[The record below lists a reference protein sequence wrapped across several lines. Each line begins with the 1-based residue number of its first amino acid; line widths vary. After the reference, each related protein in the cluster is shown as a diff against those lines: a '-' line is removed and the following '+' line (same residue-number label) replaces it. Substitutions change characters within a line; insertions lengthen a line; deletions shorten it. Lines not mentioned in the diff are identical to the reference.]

1 MKKVDLIRDYYAI
14 KRAKDY
20 NEQKVNEPLIV
31 KLNKIIDKLKVY
43 DDTLKYFDDEM
54 LRFIYG
60 DKASFEKYKYCLD
73 ILRKYDK
80 FVIGEN
86 RYVYYDRELV
96 WERLNYE
103 KPFITYNDIIT
114 LYYCVLYHDN
124 AIPVDFQEYFDNGKL
139 IEPEQFKIE
148 EEKQTYKE
156 KLDNALKSYY

>member
-1 MKKVDLIRDYYAI
+1 MKKVDLIRDYYVI
-14 KRAKDY
+14 KSVKDY
-20 NEQKVNEPLIV
+20 NEQKVNEPLVV
-31 KLNKIIDKLKVY
+31 KLNKVIDKLKVY

-60 DKASFEKYKYCLD
+60 DKATFEKYKYCLEV
-73 ILRKYDK
+73 LRKYDK

>member
-54 LRFIYG
+54 LRFMYG

-96 WERLNYE
+96 WERYNHE
-103 KPFITYNDIIT
+103 KTFITYDDIIF
-114 LYYCVLYHDN
+114 LYYYILNHDN
-124 AIPVDFQEYFDNGKL
+124 AIVIEFKEFFDNGKL
-139 IEPEQFKIE
+139 IEPEQFEIKE
-148 EEKQTYKE
+148 ERQAYKE
-156 KLDNALKSYY
+156 KLDNALKPYY